1 MQMVSQY
8 IANQLLEL
16 GGKGR
21 LYANYADL
29 PIQEF
34 PILGYP
40 APDVTILPDDLAQQ
54 YGLPYLIIDC
64 NHGSCRVTIE
74 GLEPCE
80 DGTIQQVYF
89 ETIVNWSAASTLIDR
104 VHQYTPWSH
113 GQYGA
118 SIGG

>member
-1 MQMVSQY
+1 MVSQY

-16 GGKGR
+16 GGECR

-29 PIQEF
+29 PAQEF

-40 APDVTILPDDLAQQ
+40 LPDVTILPDDLTQQ
-54 YGLPYLIIDC
+54 YGLPQIIIDC

-74 GLEPCE
+74 GLEP
-80 DGTIQQVYF
+80 DGDDAIQQVYF
-89 ETIVNWSAASTLIDR
+89 ETTINWSVAAGLIDR
-104 VHQYTPWSH
+104 VHKYTPWSH